1 MVLCSALL
9 TPATESM
16 FQAENELYPHISRR
30 APFFPDPSR
39 LIILQVRVKNAI
51 IVFGDVDLP
60 S

>member
-39 LIILQVRVKNAI
+39 LISFKYVSKML
-51 IVFGDVDLP
+51 
-60 S
+60 